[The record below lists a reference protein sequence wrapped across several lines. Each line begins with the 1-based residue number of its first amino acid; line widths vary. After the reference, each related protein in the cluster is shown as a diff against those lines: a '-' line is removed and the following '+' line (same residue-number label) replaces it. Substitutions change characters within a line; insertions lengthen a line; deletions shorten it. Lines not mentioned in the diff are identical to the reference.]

1 MLQFK
6 TCLSESNTPSK
17 IYEDMEGNYLTYLS
31 LSVND
36 LIEQGIHKATLPSP
50 YGQAY
55 SPSQYKDMLVRIAGH
70 NPSLALSMSMHL
82 LTVWGLSR
90 IQTDFDRGHYFQ
102 EVSSRNS
109 LFASPNDPVLYFRKL
124 SDINPD
130 KFPVKMTFVDGGV
143 LVNGIRPYVSLE
155 PFVQFLP
162 IMSITRNP
170 DTQENEIIFA
180 MVHKSDPGVSVKKDW
195 DTIAMSETHSN
206 TVELK
211 QVFLP
216 TERIISRN
224 AEIPLDMDIFPYLFR
239 IGISSVYFAVAK
251 TALEHVAQAIAPSIS
266 EFASRAFGLRQKL
279 AEMKILL
286 DTSESQLNRYC
297 QLVESYL
304 QGEPAPDITSVSLI
318 TKEYVLTSAE
328 RIVELAVDTMGVQA
342 MQPQSLLYK
351 LYRDV
356 KANTFHLPRSDVLKE
371 IIAKQKLGVLT
382 IRSRWC

>member
-1 MLQFK
+1 M
-6 TCLSESNTPSK
+6 
-17 IYEDMEGNYLTYLS
+17 TYLS
-31 LSVND
+31 LAVND
-36 LIEQGIHKATLPSP
+36 LIEQGIHKTTLPSP

-55 SPSQYKDMLVRIAGH
+55 SPLQYKDMLIRVARH
-70 NPSLALSMSMHL
+70 NPALALSMSMHL

-90 IQTDFDRGHYFQ
+90 IHTDFDRSYYFQ
-102 EVSSRNS
+102 EVSRNNS

-170 DTQENEIIFA
+170 ETKENEIVFA

-195 DTIAMSETHSN
+195 DTISMSQTHSN
-206 TVELK
+206 TVELN

-224 AEIPLDMDIFPYLFR
+224 AEIPLDMDVFPYLFR
-239 IGISSVYFAVAK
+239 IGICSVYFGVAK
-251 TALEHVAQAIAPSIS
+251 TAFEHVAQELAPSIAS
-266 EFASRAFGLRQKL
+266 HASRAFGLHQKL

-286 DTSESQLNRYC
+286 DTSESQLIRFC
-297 QLVESYL
+297 LLAESYL
-304 QGEPAPDITSVSLI
+304 QGEPAPDITSISLI

-328 RIVELAVDTMGVQA
+328 RIVELAVDMMGIQA
-342 MQPQSLLYK
+342 MQPESLLSK
-351 LYRDV
+351 LYLDV

-371 IIAKQKLGVLT
+371 IIAKQQLGVLT